1 MKTLPQEKYINNRR
15 YKMSASMNENK
26 EIAQRIEKHIELN
39 NAINEIDK
47 LREHVNHV
55 LLKITGGVQPEPA
68 VSDIKQPVPTLQ
80 EVLNQSPEEIRELC
94 NVTHQILDEIEHT
107 LF

>member
-1 MKTLPQEKYINNRR
+1 
-15 YKMSASMNENK
+15 MSVPMNENK
-26 EIAQRIEKHIELN
+26 EVTQRIEKHIELN

-55 LLKITGGVQPEPA
+55 LIKITGSEQPEP
-68 VSDIKQPVPTLQ
+68 VISGDKQSVPTLQ
-80 EVLNQSPEEIRELC
+80 EVLNQSPEKIREIC
-94 NVTHQILDEIEHT
+94 NVTHQILEEIEHT